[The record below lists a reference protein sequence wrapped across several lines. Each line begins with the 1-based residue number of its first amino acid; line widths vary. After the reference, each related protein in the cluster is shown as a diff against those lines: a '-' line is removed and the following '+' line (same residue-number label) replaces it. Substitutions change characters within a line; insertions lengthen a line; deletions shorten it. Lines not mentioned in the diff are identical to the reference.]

1 MPRHS
6 AAVLLAVIH
15 STSAANYVDGQC
27 AAGATGDLFTDKCEF
42 GAQFASTVSADYS
55 LLWEVEYFDNYK
67 VVKNGKSGAV
77 HALHQCGVDAPTDLP
92 SYAADATMVEVPVTS
107 VATTS
112 STYLPF
118 IEMLGERRALK
129 AYTSSFGYVS
139 SPCLRKMH
147 RDGLIEGQAGSW
159 PDTTNPDLE
168 ALGVQA
174 TFADAWGMSNHN
186 AVELTDTSEAMPHAV
201 LKTAEYVEYVGL
213 YFNREKEAST
223 AIAHIVENWLCTKQ
237 AVAAVVA
244 REEPV
249 PVLWSQYYSAA
260 TCADGTVGSNCAD
273 GSMCAGG
280 WSVASGATWYAEIIE
295 AAGGSLILPDVVAS
309 CTSWGAPYLSTAQL
323 LEVGALA
330 QVVVSPGPWTDA
342 VDVSALPAYQNGR
355 VFDNQG
361 PNGANDWFERRV
373 VEPDALLQD
382 LAVAFH
388 ADAPEMEG
396 LSRKWLRDVV
406 ANKPVGGVSDEDL
419 DTACPDID
427 APYEFSSTDMCAR
440 FQGSSSSKNSP
451 NAAAGGYIALAVIAS
466 AIVLLSFGGL
476 AYWTNRRLPPPSK
489 APPADGQPAVTKAA
503 ETA

>member
-1 MPRHS
+1 MMPRHC

-213 YFNREKEAST
+213 YFNREKEAT
-223 AIAHIVENWLCTKQ
+223 AAIAHIVENWLCTKQ

-249 PVLWSQYYSAA
+249 PVLWSQYYAGA
-260 TCADGTVGSNCAD
+260 TCADGST
-273 GSMCAGG
+273 GG
-280 WSVASGATWYAEIIE
+280 WSVASGSTWYAEIIE
-295 AAGGSLILPDVVAS
+295 AAGGSLIIPDVVAACS
-309 CTSWGAPYLSTAQL
+309 SWGAPYLSTAQL
-323 LEVGALA
+323 LEVGAA
-330 QVVVSPGPWTDA
+330 AGVMISPGPFAEDQ
-342 VDVSALPAYQNGR
+342 DVSALPAYQNGR

-382 LAVAFH
+382 LAGAFYP
-388 ADAPEMEG
+388 DAPEMEG

-406 ANKPVGGVSDEDL
+406 ADEPVGGVSDEDL

-489 APPADGQPAVTKAA
+489 ALPVEGAAVTKAA